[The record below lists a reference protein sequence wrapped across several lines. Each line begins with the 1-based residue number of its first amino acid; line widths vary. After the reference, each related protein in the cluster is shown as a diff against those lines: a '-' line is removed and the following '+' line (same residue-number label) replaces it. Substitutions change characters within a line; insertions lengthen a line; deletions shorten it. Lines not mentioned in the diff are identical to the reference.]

1 MRKKSL
7 FSRKYTKSQR
17 KNFLFVYLLIAL
29 PVVQFLIFWLYVHI
43 DSIALAFMDD
53 VTKAFTFDHFIEV
66 WNGVIGTDVYGF
78 NLLEMLGRSLCLW
91 AVANVIAF
99 PLGLASTYVLYR
111 KVLGHYAFRVI
122 YTIPTLVGAVIWV
135 SLIRSCTDANGII
148 VYIIQKLG
156 FTLDDAA
163 LNQGLLNSEATAFP
177 TLIVLTFVTGMVG
190 GNVIATGAYAKVP
203 PELVEAGKIDGLGF
217 WGTFFHIALPC
228 AWPTISTLLTVSLCT
243 IFVADGNVF
252 LFSNSTGQP
261 GMATMGY
268 YLYYLT
274 YRISNT
280 SAANAP
286 YGYPAALGICIS
298 VISVPVVL
306 LGRKLLNKIVSA
318 VQV

>member
-1 MRKKSL
+1 MHSKFEIFKRYS
-7 FSRKYTKSQR
+7 KSQK
-17 KNFLFVYLLIAL
+17 KNFLFVYCLIAI
-29 PVVQFLIFWLYVHI
+29 PVIQFLIFWLYVHV

-53 VTKAFTFDHFIEV
+53 VTKAFTLEHFKEV
-66 WNGVIGTDVYGF
+66 WNGIVGTDVYGF
-78 NLLEMLGRSLCLW
+78 NLLKMVGRSFCLW
-91 AVANVIAF
+91 AVANLIAF

-135 SLIRSCTDANGII
+135 SLVRSCTDANGIV

-156 FTLDDAA
+156 IVLDDAA
-163 LNQGLLNSEATAFP
+163 VNQGLLNSEATAFP
-177 TLIVLTFVTGMVG
+177 TLIALTFMTGMVG

-228 AWPTISTLLTVSLCT
+228 AWPTISTLLTVSLCS

-252 LFSNSTGQP
+252 LFSNATGQP

-298 VISVPVVL
+298 LISVPVVL
-306 LGRKLLNKIVSA
+306 LGRKLLNKIVSV